1 MSEIIYSKKQIN
13 PLVEKYK
20 INVEK
25 NMVFQSLITMFKEQ
39 TNYQIWA
46 IKSVF
51 ENVFYK
57 NV

>member
-25 NMVFQSLITMFKEQ
+25 NMVFQSLITMFRDQ
-39 TNYQIWA
+39 PNYQIWA
-46 IKSVF
+46 IKTVL
-51 ENVFYK
+51 K
-57 NV
+57 M